1 MALVMSVSALY
12 FNSMKK
18 KLVVLTGAGI
28 SAESGIKTFRDS
40 DGLWEGHDVM
50 EVASPEGWRNNPAL
64 IMDFYNKRRQ
74 QLKEVVPNAAHLI
87 LAELE
92 QHFDVHI
99 ITQNVDDL
107 HERAGSSNVLH
118 LHGELLKVRSTKRE
132 NYILD
137 WTDDL
142 NFGDLDDNGHQLR
155 PHIVWFGEAVPALEE
170 AVSITNEAD
179 FFAVVGTSLQ
189 VYPAAGLVDFAK
201 PGTPLFYVDLN
212 PARIPNLRNELEV
225 IPTTA
230 SEGMKLL
237 KEKLLARL

>member
-1 MALVMSVSALY
+1 MSVSALY

-64 IMDFYNKRRQ
+64 VMDFYNKRRQ

-189 VYPAAGLVDFAK
+189 VYPAAGLIDFAK